1 MVIDDDVV
9 DTEWRWMNADTVPH
23 LTDFAILVYVMGVAT
38 LEAKTHVSI
47 ELSNLESF
55 FRRHTYAKKQRW
67 LGNSGAVWVASRLV
81 RKEKLI

>member
-1 MVIDDDVV
+1 
-9 DTEWRWMNADTVPH
+9 
-23 LTDFAILVYVMGVAT
+23 MGVAT

-67 LGNSGAVWVASRLV
+67 LGNSGAVWVAATLV